1 MRESLSISLTPA
13 QAAFVDACVDTGRFQ
28 SASEVLRA
36 GLRLLAD
43 EEAKRQAELEAVRS
57 LVQAGAD
64 SLDRESWLMPMTF
77 LALFAKNTPTSMT
90 QESRCESR

>member
-1 MRESLSISLTPA
+1 
-13 QAAFVDACVDTGRFQ
+13 
-28 SASEVLRA
+28 VLRA

-64 SLDRESWLMPMTF
+64 SLDRGELVDADDF
-77 LALFAKNTPTSMT
+77 FKALRQKYSNFDDAGKPS
-90 QESRCESR
+90 